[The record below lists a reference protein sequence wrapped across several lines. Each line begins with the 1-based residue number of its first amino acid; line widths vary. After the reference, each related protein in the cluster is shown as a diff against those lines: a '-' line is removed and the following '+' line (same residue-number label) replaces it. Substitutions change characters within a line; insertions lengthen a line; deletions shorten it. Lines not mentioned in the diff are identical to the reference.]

1 MALTKVTSGVR
12 TLGTGEV
19 VTANI
24 ADDDVTLAK
33 LEDGT
38 QGDILYYGASGAPAR
53 LGFGT
58 SGDFLKTLGTGANPA
73 WASIPAGG
81 LTIADQWRLTT
92 AFSGT
97 SNPITSNLERVA
109 DPNQATLGSALAE
122 SSGVF
127 TFPETGYYWVIA
139 TMATGISSAAER
151 SHGINISVTINAS
164 GAEDWVNIANQTTNS
179 YNSGDESTSGAA
191 TNLIVDVTATA
202 DVKVRFYATTVN
214 GASVTKGSTTD
225 NLTYFTFIKLADT

>member
-1 MALTKVTSGVR
+1 MARTTIRTEDITATEVTTAKV
-12 TLGTGEV
+12 
-19 VTANI
+19 
-24 ADDDVTLAK
+24 ADNAVTLPK

-58 SGDFLKTLGTGANPA
+58 SGDFLKTLGTGANPV

-92 AFSGT
+92 GFSGT
-97 SNPITSNLERVA
+97 SNPITSNLERVD
-109 DPNQATLGSALAE
+109 DPNQATLGSAMTE

-164 GAEDWVNIANQTTNS
+164 GAADWSNIANQTTNS

-214 GASVTKGSTTD
+214 GSSVTKGSTND